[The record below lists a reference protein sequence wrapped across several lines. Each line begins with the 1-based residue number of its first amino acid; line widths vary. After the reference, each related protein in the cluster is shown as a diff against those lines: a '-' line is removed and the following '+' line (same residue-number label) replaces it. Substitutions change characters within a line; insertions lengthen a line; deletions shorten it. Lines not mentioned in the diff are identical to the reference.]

1 MTGSVIDG
9 EDTVQ
14 DALAKAVEAFA
25 QMESIDNPEGWLF
38 RIAHNAALDLLRRRA
53 RDPASSSGKET
64 PTVAKAA
71 STAEE
76 RVAVAAALRSFMH
89 LPSSPSRPLSIA
101 AARGF
106 GSWRPSPTTH
116 RR

>member
-9 EDTVQ
+9 EDAVQ
-14 DALAKAVEAFA
+14 DALAKAVEAVRPDGVHR
-25 QMESIDNPEGWLF
+25 QSRGLF